1 MAEQDPLRTPD
12 DSSKMTRVSR
22 TGAFWLLLV
31 LMAALLVQ
39 LVRGQEEAAIEF
51 TYTEFKTQ
59 LDADNIL
66 QVTVVESRRIEG
78 ELRAPRME
86 EGREFQNF
94 TTMLPGEI
102 SPELLADLE
111 QHDVEISGQ
120 METRGWGTLLVGM
133 LPWVLFIAFWIWI
146 FRTMQGGGNRAFQFG
161 RSKAKMIS
169 PEAPK
174 VTFSDIAGA
183 EEAKNELE
191 EVIEFLKDPQRF
203 SRLGGR
209 LPKGVLL
216 VGPPGTGKTLLARA
230 VAGEAS
236 RPFFQMS
243 GSDFV
248 EMFVGVGAS
257 RVRDL
262 FEQGKAHAPCIIFID
277 EIDAVGRHRGAGL
290 GGGHDERE
298 QTLNALLVEMDGF
311 ETNEG
316 VILLAATNRPDVLDP
331 ALLRPGRFDRQVI
344 VDFPDVR
351 GREGIL
357 RVHAR
362 KLPLAADVELKDLAR
377 GTPGLSGADLA
388 NICNEAALLAARDD
402 SDKVAMFHFETAKD
416 KIMLGA
422 ERRSL
427 VLTDSERKLTAYH
440 EAGHAVIGLRLPGL
454 DPLHKV
460 TIVPRGSALGL
471 TASLPQEDRHSY
483 TKEWLEGQLGM
494 LFGGRVAEEMIF
506 GPQKITTGAGNDIER
521 ATAMARQMV
530 TRFGMSDVIGLM
542 AIGQPDKEVFLGREL
557 VQRRDVS
564 EHTAQQV
571 DQEIKRVLNEA
582 HERARSILADHRDL
596 LERIAQALL
605 ERETLDATDI
615 GLLNAGEELPPLP
628 VEAEKGEA
636 DSANA
641 ESKKDAGEGE
651 EPEADADADPDDA
664 DADPDDADADPD
676 DAPEDEADTASEDE
690 VEKETEVPAAVK
702 LGDEP
707 PGDEETSPGTV
718 RTPAVQL
725 SAEDPEADA
734 SG

>member
-12 DSSKMTRVSR
+12 EGSKMTRVSR

-39 LVRGQEEAAIEF
+39 LMRGQEEAAIEF
-51 TYTEFKTQ
+51 TYTEFKSQ

-66 QVTVVESRRIEG
+66 EVTVVESRRIEG
-78 ELRAPRME
+78 ELSAPRIE
-86 EGREFQNF
+86 DGREFQSF

-102 SPELLADLE
+102 SAELLADLE

-120 METRGWGTLLVGM
+120 LETRGWGTLLVGF
-133 LPWVLFIAFWIWI
+133 LPWLLFIGFWIWI

-174 VTFSDIAGA
+174 VTFADIAGA
-183 EEAKNELE
+183 EEAKSELE
-191 EVIEFLKDPQRF
+191 EVIEFLKDPGRF

-230 VAGEAS
+230 VAGEAA

-357 RVHAR
+357 RVHAK
-362 KLPLAADVELKDLAR
+362 KLPLAADVELKVLAK

-388 NICNEAALLAARDD
+388 NICNEAALLAARDG
-402 SDKVAMFHFETAKD
+402 SDKVSMSHFEAAKD
-416 KIMLGA
+416 KVMLGA

-454 DPLHKV
+454 DPVHKV

-506 GPQKITTGAGNDIER
+506 GPEKITTGAGNDIER

-542 AIGQPDKEVFLGREL
+542 AIGQADQEVFLGREL
-557 VQRRDVS
+557 VQRREVS

-571 DQEIKRVLNEA
+571 DQEIKRVLDEA
-582 HERARSILADHRDL
+582 EARARSVLAKNGDL
-596 LERIAQALL
+596 LERIAQGLL

-615 GLLNAGEELPPLP
+615 GLLDVGEQLPPLP
-628 VEAEKGEA
+628 TEDDDSKDGSAASNGGPEGGGESEAEVTNSEPDELEA
-636 DSANA
+636 VSVDS
-641 ESKKDAGEGE
+641 
-651 EPEADADADPDDA
+651 
-664 DADPDDADADPD
+664 
-676 DAPEDEADTASEDE
+676 
-690 VEKETEVPAAVK
+690 VETQTEVPAAMK

-707 PGDEETSPGTV
+707 SGDEETNSGTV

-725 SAEDPEADA
+725 STEDPEADA

>member
-1 MAEQDPLRTPD
+1 MAEQDPIRTPD
-12 DSSKMTRVSR
+12 DGSKMTRVSR

-31 LMAALLVQ
+31 LMVFVMVQ
-39 LVRGQEEAAIEF
+39 LMVGSEDSVTEF
-51 TYTEFKTQ
+51 TYTEFRAQ
-59 LDADNIL
+59 LAADNIDE
-66 QVTVVESRRIEG
+66 VTVVESKLIEG
-78 ELRAPRME
+78 ELSNSYIDE
-86 EGREFQNF
+86 ENREFQSF
-94 TTMLPGEI
+94 MTMLPGEI
-102 SPELLADLE
+102 TEELLADLE
-111 QHDVEISGQ
+111 QHNVEISGQ
-120 METRGWGTLLVGM
+120 METLGWGTLLVRA

-146 FRTMQGGGNRAFQFG
+146 LRTFQGGGNRAFQFG
-161 RSKAKMIS
+161 RSKAKMLS

-174 VTFSDIAGA
+174 VTFADIAGA
-183 EEAKNELE
+183 DEAKNELE

-262 FEQGKAHAPCIIFID
+262 FEQGKAQAPCIIFID

-357 RVHAR
+357 RVHAK
-362 KLPLAADVELKDLAR
+362 KLPLAADVELKTLAK

-402 SDKVAMFHFETAKD
+402 SDKVAMYHFEAAKD
-416 KIMLGA
+416 KVMLGA

-440 EAGHAVIGLRLPGL
+440 EAGHAVIALRLPGL

-460 TIVPRGSALGL
+460 TIIPRGQALGL

-483 TKEWLEGQLGM
+483 TKEWLEGQLCM
-494 LFGGRVAEEMIF
+494 LFGGRVAEEIIF
-506 GPQKITTGAGNDIER
+506 GPKKITTGAGNDIER

-542 AIGQPDKEVFLGREL
+542 AIGQADQEVFLGREL
-557 VQRRDVS
+557 VQRREIS
-564 EHTAQQV
+564 EHTSQQV
-571 DQEIKRVLNEA
+571 DQEIKRVLDEA
-582 HERARSILADHRDL
+582 QERARSIVKEHLDL
-596 LERIAQALL
+596 LERVAQALL
-605 ERETLDATDI
+605 DRESLDATEI
-615 GLLNAGEELPPLP
+615 LLLDANEELPPP
-628 VEAEKGEA
+628 ANAGGEA
-636 DSANA
+636 DDGSVDGATEA
-641 ESKKDAGEGE
+641 EGGPADDG
-651 EPEADADADPDDA
+651 EPEAG
-664 DADPDDADADPD
+664 
-676 DAPEDEADTASEDE
+676 EADGELKELQKLKELKKLDAISADE
-690 VEKETEVPAAVK
+690 EEAQTDAQTEVPTAVEVS
-702 LGDEP
+702 DESS
-707 PGDEETSPGTV
+707 GDEETSPGTV

>member
-102 SPELLADLE
+102 SSELLADLE

-120 METRGWGTLLVGM
+120 METRGWGSLLVGM

-161 RSKAKMIS
+161 RSKVKMIS

-174 VTFSDIAGA
+174 VTFADIAGA

-582 HERARSILADHRDL
+582 HERARSILGDHTDL

-615 GLLNAGEELPPLP
+615 GLLSAGEELPPLP
-628 VEAEKGEA
+628 VEEEKGEA
-636 DSANA
+636 GSANA

-651 EPEADADADPDDA
+651 EPEADA